1 MEEQQN
7 FCILRKMRLAFA
19 VLLAASA
26 ASAAVPEKG
35 EGTITLLGGARALPG
50 NSDYVTEQGASHQ
63 IIQPGGLASFG
74 YQYDDDLHFKIEVGY
89 LIDRYSIAGGDL
101 RVTSIPIFL
110 ALDTPLVKGR
120 TFTFYGG
127 GGIGYS
133 LNTGSRHGISNEAN
147 STAGYIALGLR
158 FQVTGPLALVFED
171 RYTIASAQVDAES
184 THRLNVGGNLF
195 SVGLMFHFLEP
206 DEKGKPTGR

>member
-1 MEEQQN
+1 
-7 FCILRKMRLAFA
+7 MRLALA

-35 EGTITLLGGARALPG
+35 EGTITLFGTARAIPG

-63 IIQPGGLASFG
+63 IIQPGGFASFG

-89 LIDRYSIAGGDL
+89 LVDRYTIATGDL
-101 RVTSIPIFL
+101 RVTTIPIFL

-133 LNTGSRHGISNEAN
+133 LNTGSRNGISNEAN
-147 STAGYIALGLR
+147 STAGYVGLGVR
-158 FQVTGPLALVFED
+158 FQLAGPLAVVVED
-171 RYTIASAQVDAES
+171 RYTVASAQVDAANS
-184 THRLNVGGNLF
+184 SHRLNVGGNLF

-206 DEKGKPTGR
+206 DEKGKPTGK